1 MDKNLNFQYP
11 VTNLSPNIKA
21 LYATLES
28 DLDESV
34 LSTNSEGQLFSAE
47 SIPEREEKGLKREKL
62 LGYSG
67 INPTQE
73 EREQIIEKLYP
84 LPEDRTK
91 FEREIGEDLG
101 IENLPKLQPLEQY
114 DIKQVAP
121 QYRSFVR
128 KLLHEHDKAM
138 STHQFDIGD
147 TSKTLGY
154 LTLPLICLLYTSP
167 SPRDKR
173 QSRMP
178 SSA

>member
-1 MDKNLNFQYP
+1 MGSEMCIRDSQYP

-34 LSTNSEGQLFSAE
+34 LSTSSEGQLFSAE

-73 EREQIIEKLYP
+73 EREEIIEKLYP

-121 QYRSFVR
+121 QYRS
-128 KLLHEHDKAM
+128 
-138 STHQFDIGD
+138 
-147 TSKTLGY
+147 
-154 LTLPLICLLYTSP
+154 CLLYTSP
-167 SPRDKR
+167 SPRDLST
-173 QSRMP
+173 SRMP